1 MRRNEKGE
9 VIITGKKA
17 SELFLL
23 LSNARFK
30 LKGKM
35 KTSSEKYWKEFENVL
50 GLNPNIKDGDTIF
63 KRKENMEV
71 EV

>member
-9 VIITGKKA
+9 IILTGRKA

-35 KTSSEKYWKEFENVL
+35 QTSATNFWKEFENVL
-50 GLNPNIKDGDTIF
+50 GLNPNINSDNAEST
-63 KRKENMEV
+63 NLEV
-71 EV
+71 ENE

>member
-9 VIITGKKA
+9 IIITGKKA

-35 KTSSEKYWKEFENVL
+35 GTAAFNYWKEFEKVL
-50 GLNPNIKDGDTIF
+50 GLDPNDGELT
-63 KRKENMEV
+63 
-71 EV
+71 